1 MATYS
6 VAIALEQLHI
16 RCNQIVIISIK
27 YLVCSSLHLKVKFY
41 LPAESSIHHH
51 LSEILSSQNDISDLA
66 TIGSTWRIGMDAMKV
81 MASCQMSCNL
91 LLFHHRSLGRPSGKT
106 GTRSSVF
113 MGKTFDCSTGWLKST
128 LKLSLSS
135 SKSGGT
141 SSSSL
146 DMSS

>member
-6 VAIALEQLHI
+6 TAIAVEQLHM
-16 RCNQIVIISIK
+16 RCNLIAIISIK
-27 YLVCSSLHLKVKFY
+27 YLVCSSSHMKIKFY
-41 LPAESSIHHH
+41 LPTESSIHHH
-51 LSEILSSQNDISDLA
+51 LIEILSSQNDVSDLA
-66 TIGSTWRIGMDAMKV
+66 TIGSTWRIAVEAMKA

-91 LLFHHRSLGRPSGKT
+91 LLFHHRSLGWPSGKT

-113 MGKTFDCSTGWLKST
+113 MGMTFDCSTGLLKST
-128 LKLSLSS
+128 LKLPLSS

-146 DMSS
+146 DISS